1 MCSAQRSE
9 LAHWWTYLSDLAWFG
24 CPAAWNS
31 RCQAD
36 LKTFHNATYASP
48 KCRRQIEKSLFAQ
61 IEMSLS
67 TASVGE
73 YWADDGDYDEPD
85 GDRPDGRIARSG
97 RWQDQDRRGVDVDGA
112 WSASGVPAGEGLRQ
126 AWS

>member
-1 MCSAQRSE
+1 MPGFYQDGTDAAHRPLQCSI
-9 LAHWWTYLSDLAWFG
+9 TCNG
-24 CPAAWNS
+24 
-31 RCQAD
+31 AD
-36 LKTFHNATYASP
+36 TR
-48 KCRRQIEKSLFAQ
+48 CRRQIEKSLFAQ